1 MTTLHEVL
9 QAENHD
15 PSEYTATYSAEDNKL
30 RLYAP
35 RRFSA
40 ELYEY
45 VKANGFRWASKQE
58 LFVKPRWTPGAE
70 DFLKIMA
77 GDIQA
82 EEMTLAE
89 RAEFR
94 AARFDQYRENR
105 LRDANHFQRSAQ
117 HYAERS
123 SNGQPILMG
132 HHSQRSAEVA
142 QRRMKS
148 AEDNATRQ
156 LDTADY
162 WAYRAQ
168 GVELHAEYKNNPR
181 VRHGRIKTLLKE
193 LREHQ
198 RAVNHQHHALRVWE
212 TTRDHTDVAM
222 QEKRTNYF
230 VGAYSSDGSF
240 APRATYQALRNKEI
254 TWQQALDQAL
264 AWCQARL
271 DSDHNTR
278 WMQHILNRIGY
289 ETSLLGEIPRFEG
302 TLTPVIL
309 QAFARTHGAEKPKAT
324 KTANGFTLTSP
335 VPLPAHIAQSAE
347 LELSDSEWRLL
358 MQDCGYHVE
367 VSAARPPRKTKQNTT
382 PALNL
387 DVKEHQTEHD
397 WDKSKTTYPVKRM
410 TKAEYGATY
419 KDDRRMRIAFGGHY
433 KFKTVFIRDD
443 AGNYKWFA
451 VYLTDSKTH
460 PVPATPEAEATD

>member
-1 MTTLHEVL
+1 MATLNEIL
-9 QAENHD
+9 LTENHA

-45 VKANGFRWASKQE
+45 VKAHGFKWAPKQE
-58 LFVKPRWTPGAE
+58 LFVKPRWTPQAE
-70 DFLKIMA
+70 DFLKVMA

-94 AARFDQYRENR
+94 AARFDGYRENR
-105 LRDANHFQRSAQ
+105 LRDANHFQRSAA
-117 HYAERS
+117 HYAERFAQ
-123 SNGQPILMG
+123 GQPILMG
-132 HHSQRSAEVA
+132 HHSQRSAQTA
-142 QRRMKS
+142 QKRMES
-148 AEDNATRQ
+148 AENNATRQ

-181 VRHGRIKTLLKE
+181 TRHNRIKTLLKE
-193 LREHQ
+193 LRDHQ
-198 RAVNHQHHALRVWE
+198 RAVNHQHHAVKTWE
-212 TTRDHTDVAM
+212 LTLTKDEETQR
-222 QEKRTNYF
+222 KRTEYF
-230 VGAYSSDGSF
+230 VAAYSSDGRYS
-240 APRATYQALRNKEI
+240 PNGTYNELRSNKI
-254 TWQQALDQAL
+254 TWQEALTRSHN
-264 AWCQARL
+264 WCKARL
-271 DSDHNTR
+271 ESPHNTR

-289 ETSLLGEIPRFEG
+289 ETALLGPIPRY
-302 TLTPVIL
+302 TDALTPVIL

-324 KTANGFTLTSP
+324 KTDNGFTLTSP
-335 VPLPAHIAQSAE
+335 VPLPAHIAESAE
-347 LELSDSEWRLL
+347 LTLNDAEWRLL

-367 VSAARPPRKTKQNTT
+367 ASKPRAPRKTKQNTT

-387 DVKEHQTEHD
+387 DVPEHQTDHC
-397 WDKSKTTYPVKRM
+397 WNGSKITYPVKRM
-410 TKAEYGATY
+410 TKAEYSATF
-419 KDDRRMRIAFGGHY
+419 KDDRRMHIATGGHY
-433 KFKTVFIRDD
+433 KFKTVFSRGED
-443 AGNYKWFA
+443 NKFKWFA

-460 PVPATPEAEATD
+460 PVPDAPTPTE